1 MPLHQQRA
9 VSQFKTR
16 HDAERKR
23 AGRKALPKRIAAA
36 NIARQCPIQP
46 SGDVTRHLLLTSG
59 AKEVIVLGD
68 HDASGYAP
76 QDVTA
81 RRGKRTRRKGALI
94 SPARSRSS
102 PWLVPGTTGR

>member
-1 MPLHQQRA
+1 MPGQRLAA
-9 VSQFKTR
+9 VETLTNLIENVLLVRLQ
-16 HDAERKR
+16 
-23 AGRKALPKRIAAA
+23 L
-36 NIARQCPIQP
+36 
-46 SGDVTRHLLLTSG
+46 GDVTRHLLLTSG